1 MSVTLPDIE
10 AEQAA
15 LQVLAR
21 CDVLAAISESP
32 EGLTRVYLSPE
43 HLRANRQVGEWM
55 QAVGMQVWQD
65 TVGNICGR
73 YEGRQPDAP
82 AILLGSHLDTVR
94 NAGRYDG
101 MLGVLTALEVVG
113 YLHRHQQRL
122 PVAIEVI
129 GFADEEGTRF
139 GITLLGSK
147 GVTGRWPVEWLNTTD
162 ADGISVAQA
171 MVRAGLDPMDIGQ
184 SARAANAFCA
194 YLELHIEQGPCL
206 ENAGLALGVVTDIN
220 GARRLQCQFTGL
232 AGHAGTV
239 PMGQR
244 QDALAGAA
252 EWMCV
257 VEALTAAQGEH
268 LVATV
273 GTLTCLPGAVN
284 VIPGQVRLTL
294 DIRGPNDRGVNDLLT
309 RLLAE
314 AEAIA
319 TRRGITFAAEGF
331 YRIKATACDSALQQC
346 ISQSISQVQGRCL
359 ALPSGAGH
367 DAIAMAECW
376 PVGMLFVRCKGGVS
390 HHPDES
396 VTSSDVAVAIQAYLE
411 AVLTSPSSPSS
422 LTPQR
427 C

>member
-220 GARRLQCQFTGL
+220 GASRLQCQFTGL

>member
-1 MSVTLPDIE
+1 MAVTLPDAE

-15 LQVLAR
+15 FRVLAR
-21 CDVLAAISESP
+21 CDVLAAISESA
-32 EGLTRVYLSPE
+32 EMLTRVYLSPE
-43 HLRANRQVGEWM
+43 HLRANQQVGEWM
-55 QAVGMQVWQD
+55 QAVGMRVWQD
-65 TVGNICGR
+65 SVGNICGR
-73 YEGRQPDAP
+73 YEGLQSAAP

-101 MLGVLTALEVVG
+101 MLGVLSALEVVG
-113 YLHRHQQRL
+113 YLHQQQRRL

-147 GVTGRWPVEWLNTTD
+147 GITGRWSTDWLSKTD
-162 ADGISVAQA
+162 AEGISVAQA
-171 MVRAGLDPMDIGQ
+171 LENAGFDPAVVGESQRAISD
-184 SARAANAFCA
+184 FCA

-206 ENAGLALGVVTDIN
+206 EKADLALGVVTAIN
-220 GARRLQCQFTGL
+220 GARRLNCQFTGL

-252 EWMCV
+252 EWICA
-257 VEALTAAQGEH
+257 VENLAESYGEH

-273 GTLTCLPGAVN
+273 GTLACLPGAVN
-284 VIPGQVRLTL
+284 VIPGAIKLTL
-294 DIRGPNDRGVNDLLT
+294 DIRGPQDNGVSHLLA

-314 AEAIA
+314 AEVIA
-319 TRRGITFAAEGF
+319 ARRGLTFSAEEF
-331 YRIKATACDSALQQC
+331 YRINATRCDDNLQQR
-346 ISQSISQVQGRCL
+346 ISDSVHQTQGCSL

-367 DAIAMAECW
+367 DAIAVGECW
-376 PVGMLFVRCKGGVS
+376 PVGMLFVRCQGGVS

-396 VTSSDVAVAIQAYLE
+396 VTSNDIARGIQAYLE
-411 AVLTSPSSPSS
+411 TVLSWAK
-422 LTPQR
+422 
-427 C
+427 

>member
-252 EWMCV
+252 EWMCAI
-257 VEALTAAQGEH
+257 EALTAAQGEH

-319 TRRGITFAAEGF
+319 TRRGITFTAEGF

>member
-1 MSVTLPDIE
+1 MAVTLPDAE

-15 LQVLAR
+15 LRVLAR

-32 EGLTRVYLSPE
+32 DMLTRVYLSPE
-43 HLRANRQVGEWM
+43 HLRANQQVGEWM
-55 QAVGMQVWQD
+55 RAVGMQVWQD
-65 TVGNICGR
+65 PVGNICGR
-73 YEGRQPDAP
+73 YEGLQSDAP

-101 MLGVLTALEVVG
+101 MLGVLGALEVVG
-113 YLHRHQQRL
+113 YLHRQQRRL

-147 GVTGRWPVEWLNTTD
+147 GITGRWPADWLGKTD
-162 ADGISVAQA
+162 AEGVSVAQA
-171 MVRAGLDPMDIGQ
+171 MANVGLDPMAVAQ
-184 SARAANAFCA
+184 AQRATRDFCA
-194 YLELHIEQGPCL
+194 YLELHIEQGPSL
-206 ENAGLALGVVTDIN
+206 EQAGLALGVVSAIN
-220 GARRLQCQFTGL
+220 GARRLNCHFTGL

-239 PMGQR
+239 PMGLR

-252 EWMCV
+252 EWICS
-257 VEALTAAQGEH
+257 VERLAESYGEH

-273 GTLTCLPGAVN
+273 GTLACLPGAVN
-284 VIPGQVRLTL
+284 VIVGEVKLTL
-294 DIRGPNDRGVNDLLT
+294 DIRGPQDSSVSK
-309 RLLAE
+309 LLAHLLAQ

-319 TRRGITFAAEGF
+319 ARRGLTFAAQEF
-331 YRIKATACDSALQQC
+331 YHINATGCDDNLQQH
-346 ISQSISQVQGRCL
+346 ISASVSQVQGRSL

-367 DAIAMAECW
+367 DAIAVAECW

-396 VTSSDVAVAIQAYLE
+396 VTCSDVAMGIQAYLE
-411 AVLTSPSSPSS
+411 TVLSCAASETRWTVS
-422 LTPQR
+422 
-427 C
+427 

>member
-1 MSVTLPDIE
+1 MAVTLPDAE

-15 LQVLAR
+15 LRVLAR
-21 CDVLAAISESP
+21 CDVLAAISESA
-32 EGLTRVYLSPE
+32 EMLTRVYLSPE
-43 HLRANRQVGEWM
+43 HLRANQQVGEWM
-55 QAVGMQVWQD
+55 QAVGMRVWQD
-65 TVGNICGR
+65 SVGNICGR
-73 YEGRQPDAP
+73 YEGLQSDAP

-101 MLGVLTALEVVG
+101 MLGVLSALEVVG
-113 YLHRHQQRL
+113 YLHQQQRRL

-147 GVTGRWPVEWLNTTD
+147 GITGRWPTDWLSKTD
-162 ADGISVAQA
+162 AEGISVAQA
-171 MVRAGLDPMDIGQ
+171 LENAGFDPAAVGASQRAVSD
-184 SARAANAFCA
+184 FCA

-206 ENAGLALGVVTDIN
+206 ENADLALGVVTAIN
-220 GARRLQCQFTGL
+220 GARRLNCQFTGL

-252 EWMCV
+252 AWICA
-257 VEALTAAQGEH
+257 VENLAESYGEH

-273 GTLTCLPGAVN
+273 GTLACLPGAVN
-284 VIPGQVRLTL
+284 VIPGAVKLTL
-294 DIRGPNDRGVNDLLT
+294 DIRGPQDRDVSHLLA

-314 AEAIA
+314 AEVIA
-319 TRRGITFAAEGF
+319 ARRGLTFSAEEF
-331 YRIKATACDSALQQC
+331 YRINATRCDDNLQQR
-346 ISQSISQVQGRCL
+346 ISDSVRQTQGRSL

-367 DAIAMAECW
+367 DAIAVGECW

-396 VTSSDVAVAIQAYLE
+396 VASNDIARGIQAYLE
-411 AVLTSPSSPSS
+411 TVLSWAE
-422 LTPQR
+422 
-427 C
+427 

>member
-1 MSVTLPDIE
+1 MAVTLPDAE

-15 LQVLAR
+15 LRVLAR

-32 EGLTRVYLSPE
+32 DMLTRVYLSPE
-43 HLRANRQVGEWM
+43 HLRANQQVGEWM
-55 QAVGMQVWQD
+55 RAVGMQVWQD
-65 TVGNICGR
+65 PVGNICGR
-73 YEGRQPDAP
+73 YEGLQSDAP

-101 MLGVLTALEVVG
+101 MLGVLSALEVVG
-113 YLHRHQQRL
+113 YLHRQQRRL

-147 GVTGRWPVEWLNTTD
+147 GITGRWPADWLSKTD
-162 ADGISVAQA
+162 AEGISVAQA
-171 MVRAGLDPMDIGQ
+171 MADVGLDPMAVAQ
-184 SARAANAFCA
+184 AQRATGDFCA

-206 ENAGLALGVVTDIN
+206 EQAGLALGVVSAIN
-220 GARRLQCQFTGL
+220 GARRLNCRFTGL

-252 EWMCV
+252 EWICS
-257 VEALTAAQGEH
+257 VEQLAESYGEH

-273 GTLTCLPGAVN
+273 GTLACSPGAVN
-284 VIPGQVRLTL
+284 VIAGEVKLTL
-294 DIRGPNDRGVNDLLT
+294 DIRGPQDSNVSK
-309 RLLAE
+309 LLAHILTQ
-314 AEAIA
+314 AEVIA
-319 TRRGITFAAEGF
+319 ARRGLTFAAQEF
-331 YRIKATACDSALQQC
+331 YHINATGCDDNLQQH
-346 ISQSISQVQGRCL
+346 ISASVRQVQERSL

-367 DAIAMAECW
+367 DAIAVAECW

-396 VTSSDVAVAIQAYLE
+396 VTCSDVAMGIQAYLE
-411 AVLTSPSSPSS
+411 TVLSCALS
-422 LTPQR
+422 
-427 C
+427 